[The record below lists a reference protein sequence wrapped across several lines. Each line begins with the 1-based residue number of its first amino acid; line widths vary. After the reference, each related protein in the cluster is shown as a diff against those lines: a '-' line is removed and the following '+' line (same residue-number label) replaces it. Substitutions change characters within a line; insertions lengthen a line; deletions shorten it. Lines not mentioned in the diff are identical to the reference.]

1 MTMATPGTA
10 SVLQPERTTLR
21 YPNARVIVLNDD
33 VNTFEHVVECL
44 CKVIPGM
51 NSDKAW
57 TLAHQIDGEGAA
69 EVWAGPLEPAELYH
83 QQLSSEGLTMAPLER
98 N

>member
-1 MTMATPGTA
+1 
-10 SVLQPERTTLR
+10 
-21 YPNARVIVLNDD
+21 
-33 VNTFEHVVECL
+33 
-44 CKVIPGM
+44 M

-83 QQLSSEGLTMAPLER
+83 QQTSCSNPKPPPASNAGKA
-98 N
+98 